1 MSNADR
7 QFREADAA
15 IKRTVGTLMNSI
27 KQMMGLWES
36 VAPTYIVQRVLLELS
51 EELPK
56 LVDDPVLAD
65 HILESAELKLSKPLA
80 DYRNSRQEERGA

>member
-1 MSNADR
+1 
-7 QFREADAA
+7 
-15 IKRTVGTLMNSI
+15 
-27 KQMMGLWES
+27 
-36 VAPTYIVQRVLLELS
+36 VLLELS

-80 DYRNSRQEERGA
+80 DYRNSRREERGA